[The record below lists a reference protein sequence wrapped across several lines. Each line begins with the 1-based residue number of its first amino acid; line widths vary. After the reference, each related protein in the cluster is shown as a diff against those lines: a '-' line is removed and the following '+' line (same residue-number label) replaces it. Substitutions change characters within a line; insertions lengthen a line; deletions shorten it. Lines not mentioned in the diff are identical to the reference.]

1 MAQFTTQ
8 IVGLKETLQILNE
21 FAPQT
26 VKRLRRDMRTE
37 IRPLV
42 KAIQQNIPATPPLSG
57 MGKPGRLS
65 WYERNPKSVGIET
78 RIKSSLRR
86 RNDPVELLVLTI
98 NNAGV
103 ALVDNAGAR
112 GDKHAR
118 AKNPTFSRTLQR
130 RGVGVNRLRGV
141 AQRFGWPTAMRNR
154 AMVNQAIVNIVEK
167 VEKETNLK
175 FRVGQRKTGFPG

>member
-1 MAQFTTQ
+1 MAKVTAE
-8 IVGLKETLQILNE
+8 IIGLKETLLILND
-21 FAPQT
+21 FAPEV

-42 KAIQQNIPATPPLSG
+42 KKIQENIPSQPPLSG

-65 WYERNPKSVGIET
+65 WYERNPKSIGVET
-78 RIKSSLRR
+78 RLKNSRKR
-86 RNDPVELLVLTI
+86 ANDPVELLVLTI

-112 GDKHAR
+112 NDIHAR

-130 RGVGVNRLRGV
+130 RGVGVNRLRGA
-141 AQRFGWPTAMRNR
+141 AQRFGWPTTMRNK
-154 AMVNQAIVNIVEK
+154 AMVNQAVINIVEK
-167 VEKETNLK
+167 VEKQTNLK
-175 FRVGQRKTGFPG
+175 FRVGQRKTGFPE

>member
-1 MAQFTTQ
+1 MAQFSTQ

-21 FAPQT
+21 LAPDL
-26 VKRLRRDMRTE
+26 VKKLRRDMRTE

-42 KAIQQNIPATPPLSG
+42 KKIQENIPATPPLSG
-57 MGKPGRLS
+57 LGKPHRLG
-65 WYERNPKSVGIET
+65 WYERNARSVGVET
-78 RIKSSLRR
+78 RIRSSMKR

-103 ALVDNAGAR
+103 AMVDNAGAR
-112 GDKHAR
+112 NDIHAR
-118 AKNPTFSRTLQR
+118 AKTPSISRTLQR

-154 AMVNQAIVNIVEK
+154 AMVNQAVINIVEK

-175 FRVGQRKTGFPG
+175 FRVGQRKTGFPE